1 MDNLSYI
8 VYICIIVALGL
19 MIPLIERKVRKVVVF
34 MMIGVSACLFISE
47 INNILL
53 KTFDEDMLYVTTTLT
68 PVTEEIVKALPVL
81 YYAIVRSDDRRTLI
95 ACSFA
100 VGVGF
105 ALLENMIVLLQN
117 VDGVTILWALNRGF
131 GSGLVHG
138 VCTVMVGYGIS
149 YIKESRKLFLPGT
162 FALLSTAITY
172 HAVYNLLV
180 QSRYQKLGILLP
192 VITYLLAILFR
203 MRIRK
208 KQQITDE
215 DGENESQ
222 NA

>member
-8 VYICIIVALGL
+8 VYICIIVAFGL
-19 MIPLIERKVRKVVVF
+19 MLPLMQRQVRSVVIF

-47 INNILL
+47 INSILL
-53 KTFDEDMLYVTTTLT
+53 RAFDDDILYVTTSIT
-68 PVTEEIVKALPVL
+68 PVTEEVAKALPIL
-81 YYAIVRSDDRRTLI
+81 YYAIVKSSDRRSLI

-117 VDGVTILWALNRGF
+117 VDGVTVLWALNRGF

-138 VCTVMVGYGIS
+138 LCTVTVGYGIS
-149 YIKESRKLFLPGT
+149 YIKENRKLFRSGI

-172 HAVYNLLV
+172 HAVYNILV
-180 QSRYQKLGILLP
+180 QSKYQNFGILLP
-192 VITYLLAILFR
+192 VTSYVILILLYR
-203 MRIRK
+203 KRNKERK
-208 KQQITDE
+208 KE
-215 DGENESQ
+215 GAHAAAE
-222 NA
+222 